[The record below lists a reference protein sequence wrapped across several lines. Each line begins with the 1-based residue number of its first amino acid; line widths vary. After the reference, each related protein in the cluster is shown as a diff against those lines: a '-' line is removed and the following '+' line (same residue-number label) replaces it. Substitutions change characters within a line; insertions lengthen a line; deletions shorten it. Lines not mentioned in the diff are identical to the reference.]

1 LRFLSCPELLFAFRC
16 MRLRSGRVLDSSDYT
31 DVSAHISPVSFSALL
46 ISPTLSDILPP
57 SFSEPVPFR
66 MDSETDMPG
75 NNNSQNISVSVPD
88 GSNIDTVISDGSN
101 NHSVITDDFN
111 NDSSQ
116 NVSIPDDSNNNSFQ
130 NAILSLMRQQ
140 QESNSLM
147 LKMLSRM
154 SLNQDQKKESISY
167 SNASISRSV
176 SDLPKFSEIIS
187 SEDAFYYLGTRDLKR
202 LDDSDILITRALKFL
217 SFKSKFLR
225 LTDSYPEEVRLDALY
240 RCLSGSVQNRAI
252 REPRMPCEDLL
263 KLLSVWC
270 ASSADLGLLE
280 DVLRENL
287 KTLIPALMSL
297 YLIIF

>member
-1 LRFLSCPELLFAFRC
+1 
-16 MRLRSGRVLDSSDYT
+16 
-31 DVSAHISPVSFSALL
+31 
-46 ISPTLSDILPP
+46 
-57 SFSEPVPFR
+57 
-66 MDSETDMPG
+66 
-75 NNNSQNISVSVPD
+75 
-88 GSNIDTVISDGSN
+88 
-101 NHSVITDDFN
+101 
-111 NDSSQ
+111 
-116 NVSIPDDSNNNSFQ
+116 
-130 NAILSLMRQQ
+130 
-140 QESNSLM
+140 M

-252 REPRMPCEDLL
+252 LEPRMPCEDLL
-263 KLLSVWC
+263 KPLSVWY

-280 DVLRENL
+280 DVLREKLEN
-287 KTLIPALMSL
+287 TYPGSDESL
-297 YLIIF
+297 SDYILRFSSYFDHAHQILETFSF